1 MPDISTNVISRI
13 ARRGGVL
20 RISEPVYEEIRKII
34 SGLIENITSKA
45 LIYTSHVGRRTINL
59 SDALSALDIKISPV
73 KNKSCP
79 LYKAKKHKKFKI
91 KPNVR
96 ALREIRFYQK
106 NSDCLLIPKT
116 VFRRLTRE
124 EMNNHRAYSRISPK
138 ALLIFQSYIENKI
151 TKLFQTA
158 NLLAVTS
165 ERLSVQLK
173 DIGRAR
179 RIQE

>member
-1 MPDISTNVISRI
+1 M
-13 ARRGGVL
+13 
-20 RISEPVYEEIRKII
+20 
-34 SGLIENITSKA
+34 ENITHKA
-45 LIYTSHVGRRTINL
+45 LIYTTHAGRTTINL
-59 SDALSALDIKISPV
+59 SDALSALDIKVSPV

-79 LYKAKKHKKFKI
+79 LYKAKTHKKFKI

-124 EMNNHRAYSRISPK
+124 EMINHRVNIRINNRVSPK

-151 TKLFQTA
+151 TKLFQIA

-173 DIGRAR
+173 DIERAR
-179 RIQE
+179 RIQD